1 MIMKYHKTFLPPP
14 PSPRLPLET
23 LSMNLCDVEYLL
35 RMRSLP
41 GSERDANWLF
51 TRR

>member
-1 MIMKYHKTFLPPP
+1 
-14 PSPRLPLET
+14 
-23 LSMNLCDVEYLL
+23 MNLCDVVEYLL

-51 TRR
+51 TRRLVAATYIPREKL